1 MEYYGLAP
9 ESSILLANSA
19 SALGSPTG
27 LTRLADFASSVIRR
41 ASLLEETD
49 NDLSWVMLKQNG
61 EIEPLEG
68 ETVLLKSPDGV
79 SFELKVADG
88 LQTPNA
94 NFSVK
99 CNDGVAYVTTQRV
112 SHLPGESRAM
122 P

>member
-1 MEYYGLAP
+1 
-9 ESSILLANSA
+9 
-19 SALGSPTG
+19 
-27 LTRLADFASSVIRR
+27 
-41 ASLLEETD
+41 
-49 NDLSWVMLKQNG
+49 MLKQNG

-68 ETVLLKSPDGV
+68 ETVLLKSPENV

-112 SHLPGESRAM
+112 SHVPGEPWA
-122 P
+122 

>member
-19 SALGSPTG
+19 SALGSPSG
-27 LTRLADFASSVIRR
+27 LTRFANFASSAIRR
-41 ASLLEETD
+41 NSTPNETD

-68 ETVLLKSPDGV
+68 ETVLLKSPENV

-112 SHLPGESRAM
+112 SQVPGEPWA
-122 P
+122 